1 MDLYLMII
9 LVIALVAGN
18 LWLLKKGN
26 KQLRKKPAS
35 RRDKK

>member
-9 LVIALVAGN
+9 LIVALIIGN

-26 KQLRKKPAS
+26 QPIRKKPGS
-35 RRDKK
+35 RQQK

>member
-9 LVIALVAGN
+9 LVIALVVGN

-26 KQLRKKPAS
+26 KPMRTK
-35 RRDKK
+35 RDTKQQK

>member
-1 MDLYLMII
+1 MII

-26 KQLRKKPAS
+26 KPMRKKP
-35 RRDKK
+35 DTKQQK